1 MENFT
6 PVSALLGGMLIGGA
20 ATLMLWANG
29 RIAGISGILGG
40 ILISTSGERLWRI
53 LFIAGLLGGG
63 LLFTLLSASA
73 IDLQLQASPVL
84 TVIAGLLV
92 GIGTRMGSGCT
103 SGHGICGI
111 ARFSKRSFTA
121 TAVFIA
127 VGVIT
132 VFIIGQLPG
141 AAA

>member
-6 PVSALLGGMLIGGA
+6 PFSALLGGLLIGGA

-29 RIAGISGILGG
+29 RIAGISGIVGG
-40 ILISTSGERLWRI
+40 ILISAYGDRLWRI
-53 LFIAGLLGGG
+53 LFIIGLLGGG
-63 LLFTLLSASA
+63 LLTMLVSSAA
-73 IDLQLQASPVL
+73 LDLQLQASPML
-84 TVIAGLLV
+84 TAVAGLLV

-121 TAVFIA
+121 TAIFITA
-127 VGVIT
+127 GVVT
-132 VFIIGQLPG
+132 VFITQQFFGG
-141 AAA
+141 AS